1 MNGGAWQRYAGTCS
15 SAGADLVG
23 AARPSGETVC
33 CRADPALQH
42 TRPGAVDTASAAHW
56 PPRDAGPDGR
66 DAGSSVVEFVLLTS
80 VVMLL
85 LGFLPIQVG
94 LWWHER
100 HLLSAAAGEA
110 ALAASVA
117 GADSGDAQGRAVE
130 AASRFLETSRV
141 ANLSDVSVRYRQDVV
156 QVAVTGEAITAVPGI
171 RWTMTGRAQAP
182 VERFVAP

>member
-1 MNGGAWQRYAGTCS
+1 M
-15 SAGADLVG
+15 
-23 AARPSGETVC
+23 
-33 CRADPALQH
+33 
-42 TRPGAVDTASAAHW
+42 
-56 PPRDAGPDGR
+56 
-66 DAGSSVVEFVLLTS
+66 VEFVLLTS